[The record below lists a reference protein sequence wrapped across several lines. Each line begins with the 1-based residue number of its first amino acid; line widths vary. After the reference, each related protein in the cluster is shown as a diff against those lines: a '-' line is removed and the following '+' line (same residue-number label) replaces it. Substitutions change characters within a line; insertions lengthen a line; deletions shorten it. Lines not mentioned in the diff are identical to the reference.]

1 MSDLSRRA
9 VAKGAAWS
17 IPAVAVASSAPA
29 LAASCAGQRTTVK
42 KYTYAANN
50 FSVAGAS
57 GFLNTVAFWVTVT
70 LNADTSATDP
80 CVTFV
85 DNTNETVTMKV
96 VNQRVAGST
105 GTRVRPISLTQ
116 ANPNFTSTAKTLDPA
131 GRNHPLGTSDYEWTI
146 TFQPSKVYTMADHR
160 FYVTESN
167 GDGGLID
174 GRIKNNLIVDGV
186 VEIAEF

>member
-1 MSDLSRRA
+1 MSDISRRA

-17 IPAVAVASSAPA
+17 IPAVTVAGAAPSMAV
-29 LAASCAGQRTTVK
+29 SCAGQKTTVK
-42 KYTYAANN
+42 KYTYSPNTFN
-50 FSVAGAS
+50 VDGIHGA
-57 GFLNTVAFWVTVT
+57 LNTSSFWVTVT
-70 LNADTSATDP
+70 QNVDTSATDP

-85 DNTNETVTMKV
+85 DNTDETASMKV

-105 GTRVRPISLTQ
+105 GTRVRSISLTQ
-116 ANPNFTSTAKTLDPA
+116 ANPNYTSVTKTLDSA
-131 GRNHPLGTSDYEWTI
+131 GRTHPLGASDYEWVI

-160 FYVTESN
+160 FYVTMSN

-174 GRIKNNLIVDGV
+174 GRIKNNLVIDGV